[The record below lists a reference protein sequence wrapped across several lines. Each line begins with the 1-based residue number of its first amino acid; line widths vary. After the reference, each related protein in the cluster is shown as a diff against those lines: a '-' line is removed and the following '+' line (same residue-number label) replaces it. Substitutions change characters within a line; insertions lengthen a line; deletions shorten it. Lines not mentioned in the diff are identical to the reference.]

1 MKQKQSDFTI
11 GHLSERTDCNIETIR
26 YYERIGI
33 MPAPPRSNGGRRIYQ
48 HDHIKR
54 LMFIRRSRELGFS
67 IAEIR
72 ALLSLVDE
80 GSYSCGEIQTL
91 TIEHIKNI
99 KNKIADLKKLEKTL
113 SRIASQCKADDI
125 PECPII
131 DALFEDELSTK

>member
-11 GHLSERTDCNIETIR
+11 GYLSERTDCNIETIR

-33 MPAPPRSNGGRRIYQ
+33 MPSPPRSNGGRRIYQ

-99 KNKIADLKKLEKTL
+99 KNKIADLKKLEKML
-113 SRIASQCKADDI
+113 SRIASQCKGDDI

-131 DALFEDELSTK
+131 DALFED

>member
-1 MKQKQSDFTI
+1 LKQKQSDFTI
-11 GHLSERTDCNIETIR
+11 GYLSERTDCNIETIR

-33 MPAPPRSNGGRRIYQ
+33 MPSPPRSNGGRRIYQ

-99 KNKIADLKKLEKTL
+99 KNKIADLKKLEKML
-113 SRIASQCKADDI
+113 SRIASQCKGDDI

-131 DALFEDELSTK
+131 DALFED